1 VSQSQV
7 DKKVLLAQHIF
18 GRATLF
24 HAQNRFHAKVK
35 FMTNYTVPKN
45 LKGFQRPFSI
55 DDMVDTVITITGV
68 IAVTMGAFATAVGAA
83 GDAKSLAVGLVLLVT
98 GMLSVTPALL
108 RVFSWNKY
116 KTTRAKAITTLQDYL
131 KSEYNIE
138 LSAGDCLSLLTRG
151 YAYLP
156 PISGARRTLH
166 LDYSDSTF
174 TINTT
179 KYSVSVTT
187 EEELGKSG
195 DTAVEETVIEPS
207 PVLPAELFNNQAD
220 AIKVKVN

>member
-1 VSQSQV
+1 
-7 DKKVLLAQHIF
+7 
-18 GRATLF
+18 
-24 HAQNRFHAKVK
+24 
-35 FMTNYTVPKN
+35 MTNYTVPKD

-83 GDAKSLAVGLVLLVT
+83 GDAKSLAVGLALLLI
-98 GMLSVTPALL
+98 GMLSVAPVLL

-116 KTTRAKAITTLQDYL
+116 KTTRAKAITTLQDHL

-138 LSAGDCLSLLTRG
+138 LNVEECLTLLTRG

-179 KYSVSVTT
+179 KDSVSVTT
-187 EEELGKSG
+187 EEELGKSNNV
-195 DTAVEETVIEPS
+195 AIEKPVIEPS
-207 PVLPAELFNNQAD
+207 PVLPAELFNDQAD